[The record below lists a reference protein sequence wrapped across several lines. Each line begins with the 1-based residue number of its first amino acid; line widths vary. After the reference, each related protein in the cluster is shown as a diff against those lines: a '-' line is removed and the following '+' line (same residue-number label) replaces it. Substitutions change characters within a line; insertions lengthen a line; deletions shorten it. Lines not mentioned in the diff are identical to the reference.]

1 MRSHPEARGW
11 SVHAGVTANARMK
24 DLAPHTIELESE
36 KVKFLEEMSA
46 KYGLAD
52 IGKAVRCLVNYAREN
67 PDRRDDI
74 FSEIRCLDC

>member
-1 MRSHPEARGW
+1 MR
-11 SVHAGVTANARMK
+11 RMK

-46 KYGLAD
+46 KYSLSD

-67 PDRRDDI
+67 PDRLDDI